1 VASLRER
8 VPAPVRDALGGLA
21 SWHARNGLSLL
32 TADIVGTLPSRRG
45 RMAYYRRSGL
55 TADDR
60 VVIHRGLEFRN
71 ATGITIGAG
80 TIVGF
85 DCVLDGRGELVLGQ
99 NVNLSSEV
107 AIWTM
112 QHDHRDP
119 HFGVVAR
126 RVVIEDRAWLS
137 FRSTVLPG
145 VTIGEGAVVAAGAV
159 VTKDVPAFAIVAGVP
174 AVQVGERPRDLRYE
188 FSGRAAWFV

>member
-1 VASLRER
+1 MRQ
-8 VPAPVRDALGGLA
+8 ALGGLA
-21 SWHARNGLSLL
+21 SWNARNGFALLS
-32 TADIVGTLPSRRG
+32 AEVVGALPSRRA

-55 TADDR
+55 TAGAR

-71 ATGITIGAG
+71 AGGIAIGAG
-80 TIVGF
+80 TIIGF
-85 DCVLDGRGELVLGQ
+85 DCILDGRGELALGE

-119 HFGVVAR
+119 QFGVVGR
-126 RVVIEDRAWLS
+126 RVVVKDRAWLS

-188 FSGRAAWFV
+188 FSGQAAWFV

>member
-1 VASLRER
+1 MASLRQR
-8 VPAPVRDALGGLA
+8 VPAPVRDALGGLV
-21 SWHARNGLSLL
+21 SWNARNGLALL
-32 TADIVGTLPSRRG
+32 TADMVGTLPSRRA

-55 TADDR
+55 SAEAR
-60 VVIHRGLEFRN
+60 VVIHRGLELRN
-71 ATGITIGAG
+71 AGEISIGAG
-80 TIVGF
+80 TIIGF
-85 DCVLDGRGELVLGQ
+85 DCVLDGRGGLVLGE

-119 HFGVVAR
+119 EFGVVAR
-126 RVVIEDRAWLS
+126 RVFVEDRAWLS

-159 VTKDVPAFAIVAGVP
+159 VTRDVPAFAIVAGVP
-174 AVQVGERPRDLRYE
+174 AVQVSERPRDLRYE
-188 FSGRAAWFV
+188 FSGQAAWFV